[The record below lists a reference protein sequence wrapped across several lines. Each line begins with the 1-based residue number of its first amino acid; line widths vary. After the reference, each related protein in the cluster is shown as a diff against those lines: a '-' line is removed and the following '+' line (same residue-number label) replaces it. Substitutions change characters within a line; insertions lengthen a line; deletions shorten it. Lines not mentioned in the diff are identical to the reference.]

1 MDNMF
6 SALDISTD
14 FSRMVDED
22 IQKCDLFERES
33 HNYQEKRQFFIELIS
48 KYSAHIAGFGDGLEG
63 YRPSSSQYLTNYQA
77 DYELENNIRAIK
89 FKLIAFK
96 NNGYKN
102 TKSMDDNPHF
112 NVNNTL
118 TANQTQNITISFEE
132 VKQKVKEMTGLS
144 DEETENVLAKIH
156 EIKAIVDQKESK
168 KTKWKKIKPILIW
181 LADKSVDV
189 GCALLPLI
197 LKIGEQA

>member
-1 MDNMF
+1 M
-6 SALDISTD
+6 
-14 FSRMVDED
+14 
-22 IQKCDLFERES
+22 
-33 HNYQEKRQFFIELIS
+33 
-48 KYSAHIAGFGDGLEG
+48 
-63 YRPSSSQYLTNYQA
+63 
-77 DYELENNIRAIK
+77 
-89 FKLIAFK
+89 IAFK

-144 DEETENVLAKIH
+144 DEETENVLAKID

>member
-1 MDNMF
+1 MF

-33 HNYQEKRQFFIELIS
+33 HNYPEKIQFYIELIS

-63 YRPSSSQYLTNYQA
+63 YRSSSNQYTTSYISE
-77 DYELENNIRAIK
+77 YELENNIRAIK
-89 FKLIAFK
+89 FKLIAFE
-96 NNGYKN
+96 NNGYRN
-102 TKSMDDNPHF
+102 SKSMDDNPHF
-112 NVNNTL
+112 SVNNTL

-132 VKQKVKEMTGLS
+132 VKQQVKEMTGLS
-144 DEETENVLAKIH
+144 DEETENVLAKID

-168 KTKWKKIKPILIW
+168 KTKWKKIKPVLIW